1 MRIRLQTSA
10 ILLVLAAAAGSL
22 WAQSNGPRA
31 ALQLDPAGQAGL
43 DERVMLRIKLEG
55 VKSGRPQPD
64 FQLDNL
70 RILAGPSQSTSLTII
85 NGVPS
90 SSLTLTYSLQPLNVG
105 KARVHSARVRL
116 GDQLLELP
124 DREIQILEETP
135 PGRRRQV
142 ARDPLDS
149 FRNDPFFDRRS
160 PLEELLLGR
169 RRQQRRRQQQAPRVF
184 LQAETSPRKPW
195 VGEQVLYTL
204 YLYTDVDV
212 RSINP
217 EELPDFKGFWS
228 RTIPQPER
236 IQPEL
241 VTHEGQDIYRFV
253 LLQRALFPRR
263 GGAFEIPRVEAT
275 MDALVRTNDPFGSLL
290 PRARQI
296 SRTSNPVTVEV
307 RELPA
312 PPAGFQG
319 VVGQISL
326 VADLAP
332 RELEVGEAAT
342 LTLTLSGRGHLQGI
356 APPEVGELDGIE
368 VFPPQQQ
375 SDETLRGKSV
385 TGSRTWSY
393 VLVPQRP
400 GEWQLPPIEVPYFDP
415 RRDRYASAVAADL
428 GLMVRGTTSLEPSGG
443 QTVEL
448 HPIRSG
454 ALPIVAGSRFD
465 GSTLRPW
472 LFGLPWGLA
481 ALLLGFRRF
490 AGGSRS
496 SEGRKRLLERLKAAA
511 GEERPRQA
519 AALLEDAWREFLE
532 FRWDIPPGVPSTQ
545 WGGLLEAHGVQGANA
560 DGLVK
565 LADDLHYLRYAP
577 KLSSTAEL
585 RKELVERSRKLVR
598 SLG

>member
-1 MRIRLQTSA
+1 MKIRLQTSA
-10 ILLVLAAAAGSL
+10 MLLVLAAGTASL
-22 WAQSNGPRA
+22 GAQNNGLRA
-31 ALQLDPAGQAGL
+31 ALQLDPDGQVGL
-43 DERVMLRIKLEG
+43 DERVTLSIKLEG
-55 VKSGRPQPD
+55 VNSGRPRPE

-70 RILAGPSQSTSLTII
+70 RILGGPVQSTSLTIL

-90 SSLTLTYSLQPLNVG
+90 SSLTLTWSLQPMKVG
-105 KARVHSARVRL
+105 KARIFSARVQL
-116 GDQLLELP
+116 GDQILEMP
-124 DREIQILEETP
+124 DRTLEIVAEAP
-135 PGRRRQV
+135 AGRRRQA
-142 ARDPLDS
+142 ARDPFDT
-149 FRNDPFFDRRS
+149 FRNDPFFNRRS
-160 PLEELLLGR
+160 PLEELLGR
-169 RRQQRRRQQQAPRVF
+169 RRQPQRQQQAPRVF
-184 LQAETSPRKPW
+184 LQAETSPRNPW

-228 RTIPQPER
+228 LTIPQPER

-241 VTHEGQDIYRFV
+241 VSHEGRDIYRFV

-263 GGAFEIPRVEAT
+263 AGSFEIPQVAAT
-275 MDALVRTNDPFGSLL
+275 MDALVRDNDPFGSLL

-296 SRTSNPVTVEV
+296 SRTSNPVAVEV

-312 PPAGFQG
+312 PPAGFEG

-326 VADLAP
+326 TADLAP

-356 APPEVGELDGIE
+356 APPDLGELDGIE

-375 SDETLRGKSV
+375 SDETLRGKNV

-393 VLVPQRP
+393 VLVPQQP

-415 RRDRYASAVAADL
+415 RRQRYESAVAADL
-428 GLMVRGTTSLEPSGG
+428 GLTVRGTTSLEQSGG

-454 ALPIVAGSRFD
+454 ALPIVAGSHFD
-465 GSTLRPW
+465 GSRLRPW

-490 AGGSRS
+490 AGTSRS
-496 SEGRKRLLERLKAAA
+496 SEGRKRLLERLKVAA

-519 AALLEDAWREFLE
+519 AALLEDAWREFLG
-532 FRWDIPPGVPSTQ
+532 FRWDIPPGTPSTQ
-545 WGGLLEAHGVQGANA
+545 WASLLEANGVQAATA

>member
-1 MRIRLQTSA
+1 VRTRPRTSA
-10 ILLVLAAAAGSL
+10 ILLLALAAAAVPL
-22 WAQSNGPRA
+22 AAQSGPRA
-31 ALQLDPAGQAGL
+31 ALQLDPDGQVGV
-43 DERVMLRIKLEG
+43 DERVMLRLKLEDIG
-55 VKSGRPQPD
+55 GGRPRPE

-70 RILAGPSQSTSLTII
+70 RVVAGPSQSTSLTIV

-90 SSLTLTYSLQPLNVG
+90 SSLTLTWSLQPLAVG
-105 KARVHSARVRL
+105 KARVYAAQVQF
-116 GDQLLELP
+116 GDHLVKLP
-124 DREIQILEETP
+124 DREIEIVKDTP
-135 PGRRRQV
+135 AERRRQV
-142 ARDPLDS
+142 ARDPFDV

-160 PLEELLLGR
+160 PLEELLGR
-169 RRQQRRRQQQAPRVF
+169 RRQERQPRQQAPRVF
-184 LQAETSPRKPW
+184 LQAEASPRNPW

-241 VTHEGQDIYRFV
+241 VTHDGQNIYRFV

-263 GGAFEIPRVEAT
+263 AGTFEVPAVEAT
-275 MDALVRTNDPFGSLL
+275 MEALVRDDDPFGSLL

-296 SRTSNPVTVEV
+296 ARTSNPVSVEV

-312 PPAGFQG
+312 PPEGFQG

-326 VADLAP
+326 AADLAP

-356 APPEVGELDGIE
+356 APPELGELPGIQ

-375 SDETLRGKSV
+375 SGEDLRGTSV

-400 GEWQLPPIEVPYFDP
+400 GDWQLPPIVVPYFDP
-415 RRDRYASAVAADL
+415 RRERYDSAVTADL
-428 GLMVRGTTSLEPSGG
+428 GLTVRGTTSLEQSGG

-454 ALPIVAGSRFD
+454 ALPIVAGSRID
-465 GSTLRPW
+465 GATLRPW

-481 ALLLGFRRF
+481 ALVLGVRRF

-496 SEGRKRLLERLKAAA
+496 GQGRKRLLERLKAAA

-532 FRWDIPPGVPSTQ
+532 FRWNIPPGTASTQ
-545 WGGLLEAHGVQGANA
+545 WGSLLEANGVQGANA